1 MSGKKVKQEM
11 KTIKR
16 LIAIAGRR
24 LDEGNYD
31 VVVTLLREVII
42 QAGETTE
49 RIESYIQSK

>member
-1 MSGKKVKQEM
+1 MSSKKVKQEI

-31 VVVTLLREVII
+31 VVVTLLREVTI
-42 QAGETTE
+42 QAGETAE